1 MDVTMIGAYLGM
13 VMIITVFGL
22 EVSDR
27 MSSKSAA
34 YLLLMGIGQILLG
47 VRAMMTEEWPF
58 FALAMVWGAFAV
70 LGLFRLY
77 VHVHSHREEDHVE

>member
-1 MDVTMIGAYLGM
+1 MDITMIGAYLGM
-13 VMIITVFGL
+13 VMIITAFGL

-58 FALAMVWGAFAV
+58 FALAMVWGGFAA

-77 VHVHSHREEDHVE
+77 VHVHPQKEEVDVE

>member
-1 MDVTMIGAYLGM
+1 MEVTMIGAYLGM
-13 VMIITVFGL
+13 VMIITAFGL

-27 MSSKSAA
+27 MSSKSAT
-34 YLLLMGIGQILLG
+34 YLLLMGTGQILLG

-58 FALAMVWGAFAV
+58 FALAMVWGAFAA

-77 VHVHSHREEDHVE
+77 VHVHPLEEGTDAE

>member
-1 MDVTMIGAYLGM
+1 MDLTMSGAYLGM
-13 VMIITVFGL
+13 VMIITAFGL

-27 MSSKSAA
+27 MSSKSAT

-58 FALAMVWGAFAV
+58 FALAMVWGGFAA

-77 VHVHSHREEDHVE
+77 VHVHPQEEEDDVE

>member
-1 MDVTMIGAYLGM
+1 MYGAYLGM
-13 VMIITVFGL
+13 VMIITSFGL
-22 EVSDR
+22 EVSDK

-47 VRAMMTEEWPF
+47 VRAMTTEEWPF
-58 FALAMVWGAFAV
+58 FALAMVWGGFAA

-77 VHVHSHREEDHVE
+77 VHVHSQEETINVK